1 MNWRLH
7 VKSLIF
13 ASVFLLAVTGAHAQV
28 LNGNG
33 NSNNNTGIGNGNGS
47 GNGNGNGSGNT
58 TTATATT
65 GASTATA
72 GSSSSNVHVS
82 ARGNTPAVVAPGLTA
97 AGIESCLGSN
107 SIGGAGGGVGVTIA
121 GTVTDKG
128 CNLRL
133 FSRTLYNLGHRK
145 AATQILCNDP
155 EVAQALRSEGVH
167 CEVGVGAEIERA
179 AAANAMAAAPE
190 SAAAGTSSGPSNC
203 MHYVLFR
210 GCLDE
215 PKPVVTADIAAPSQI
230 EPVHGKRLAKRHPRR
245 PGEPN

>member
-1 MNWRLH
+1 M
-7 VKSLIF
+7 KILIF
-13 ASVFLLAVTGAHAQV
+13 ASVFLLAVTGAQAQIF
-28 LNGNG
+28 NGNG
-33 NSNNNTGIGNGNGS
+33 NSNGNTGIGNGNGS
-47 GNGNGNGSGNT
+47 GNGNGNGSNNT
-58 TTATATT
+58 TTAA
-65 GASTATA
+65 AA
-72 GSSSSNVHVS
+72 SNVHVS
-82 ARGNTPAVVAPGLTA
+82 ARGNTPAVVAPSLTA

-167 CEVGVGAEIERA
+167 CEVGVGAEMERA
-179 AAANAMAAAPE
+179 AAANAMAAVPE
-190 SAAAGTSSGPSNC
+190 AAAANSSSGRGNC

-215 PKPVVTADIAAPSQI
+215 PKPVVTADIATPSQI

>member
-1 MNWRLH
+1 M
-7 VKSLIF
+7 KSFIF
-13 ASVFLLAVTGAHAQV
+13 ASVFLLAVTGAQAQI

-33 NSNNNTGIGNGNGS
+33 NSNGNTGIGNGNGS
-47 GNGNGNGSGNT
+47 GNGNGNGSSNT
-58 TTATATT
+58 TTATAAG

-167 CEVGVGAEIERA
+167 CEVGVGAEMERA
-179 AAANAMAAAPE
+179 AATNAMAAVPE
-190 SAAAGTSSGPSNC
+190 TTTAGTASSRSNC
-203 MHYVLFR
+203 VNYVLFR

-215 PKPVVTADIAAPSQI
+215 PKPVITADMAAPSRLV
-230 EPVHGKRLAKRHPRR
+230 PVHGKRLAKRYPHRH
-245 PGEPN
+245 GEPN